1 MENDEKLPKVNE
13 DIISSVTP
21 AGDIVSALAKRGC
34 VDLTSSINLAACGD
48 HALAGGGFCDVYQ
61 GELYDGTKIAI
72 KSLRIFGPDAE
83 SQRKKI
89 LKRAAKELYHW
100 SRLRHRNVLP
110 LMGLAFFRGHISMIS
125 EWMDNGNLTSFLRL
139 NVDASRIC
147 FTYVQA
153 YVIFMKMEWSMVI

>member
-1 MENDEKLPKVNE
+1 MQ
-13 DIISSVTP
+13 P

-89 LKRAAKELYHW
+89 LKVRSAEYERYKRALTHAEVA
-100 SRLRHRNVLP
+100 R
-110 LMGLAFFRGHISMIS
+110 S
-125 EWMDNGNLTSFLRL
+125 EGIVSLVEAAAQERTTLDGTGVFSWPYIND
-139 NVDASRIC
+139 I
-147 FTYVQA
+147 
-153 YVIFMKMEWSMVI
+153 